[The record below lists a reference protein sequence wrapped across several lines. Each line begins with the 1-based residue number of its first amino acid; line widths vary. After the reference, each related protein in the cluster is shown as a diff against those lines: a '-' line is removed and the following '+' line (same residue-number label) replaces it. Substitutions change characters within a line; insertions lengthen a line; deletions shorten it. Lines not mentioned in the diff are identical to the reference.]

1 MTEES
6 LIHKGHRQRMR
17 DKLLTHG
24 SRVLQ
29 SYELLEMLLFY
40 VVPYK
45 NTNPTA
51 KRLMLRF
58 GSLDGVFSA
67 SREELCE
74 VVGVGEGIADF
85 LKKVGELIIENNTE
99 IIEKPFDDYSELG
112 EFLVKKLSAESESK
126 CVMLLFDNRMRLLDY
141 SVIYELD
148 YSSGAVRPDAFIS
161 FAIKKRAA
169 VAITAHNH
177 PYGPLFPT
185 QGDMATNSALT
196 SALTLA
202 GITHLEQYIVCGE
215 KYFGISRQIS
225 LALVQSPELDRFNR
239 SREEKQND

>member
-17 DKLLTHG
+17 DKLLSHG

-40 VVPYK
+40 VVPLK

-51 KRLMLRF
+51 KKLMLRF
-58 GSLDGVFSA
+58 GSLEGVFSA

-74 VVGVGEGIADF
+74 VEGVGEGIADF
-85 LKKVGELIIENNTE
+85 LKKVGSLIIDNKSEVV
-99 IIEKPFDDYSELG
+99 EKPLDDYGEVG
-112 EFLVKKLSAESESK
+112 EFLVDKLSCEKLPK
-126 CVMLLFDNRMRLLDY
+126 CVMLLFDSRMHLLDY
-141 SVIYELD
+141 SEIYELD
-148 YSSGAVRPDAFIS
+148 YSSGAVRPEAFINS
-161 FAIKKRAA
+161 AIKKRAA

-177 PYGPLFPT
+177 PFGPLFPT
-185 QGDMATNSALT
+185 VGDMATNSAVT
-196 SALTLA
+196 SALSLA
-202 GITHLEQYIVCGE
+202 GITHLEHYIICGK
-215 KYFGISRQIS
+215 KYFGISKQIS
-225 LALVQSPELDRFNR
+225 LSLVQSPELDNFKR

>member
-17 DKLLTHG
+17 DKLLSHG

-40 VVPYK
+40 VVPLK

-51 KRLMLRF
+51 KKLMLRF
-58 GSLDGVFSA
+58 GSLEGVFSA

-74 VVGVGEGIADF
+74 VEGVGEGIADF
-85 LKKVGELIIENNTE
+85 LKKVGSLIIDNKSEVV
-99 IIEKPFDDYSELG
+99 EKPLDDYGEVG
-112 EFLVKKLSAESESK
+112 EFLVDKLSCEKLPK
-126 CVMLLFDNRMRLLDY
+126 CVMLLFDNRMHLLDY
-141 SVIYELD
+141 SEIYELD
-148 YSSGAVRPDAFIS
+148 YSSGAVRPEAFINS
-161 FAIKKRAA
+161 AIKKRAA

-177 PYGPLFPT
+177 PFGPLFPT
-185 QGDMATNSALT
+185 VGDMATNSAVT
-196 SALTLA
+196 SALSLA
-202 GITHLEQYIVCGE
+202 GITHLEHYIICGK
-215 KYFGISRQIS
+215 KYFGISKQIS
-225 LALVQSPELDRFNR
+225 LSLVQSPELDNFKR